1 MSDPTVMDLHEA
13 GWSLIPVRSD
23 KRPLLPTWREFQTQ
37 RATAAQITAWESQL
51 RPRIW
56 AGVTG
61 RVSGTVTLDFDG
73 PAGVRTLG
81 QLGLDPHRETPG
93 GGFHVDFTAPDRPVS
108 TVNGRSKQVLGA
120 EFPGLDVRGDGGY
133 INLLGQTTEGRY
145 RWVDRSRAA
154 YSLDVLPEPLRR
166 LLDLV
171 AESPSEAS
179 LLPRGVQPPAH
190 PRPAAS
196 ETAVET
202 LLSLA
207 LHQAQFGRN
216 DAGFWLATQLRDHGF
231 AEDEAWE
238 VMQDFV
244 ERAPLRSPRG
254 ALEPYTL
261 AEARASLEQAYS
273 REPRE
278 PFLDDSGMPL
288 INSKQ
293 QLRLVTV
300 AAQEALADANVPPR
314 LFARNG
320 EVVRLSTNDAGAP
333 RVEPL
338 DVDMMVAKLAEIAD
352 WVRPTQGGGLAS
364 VYPPTSV
371 ARSLLD
377 VERLDV
383 PPLNGLIEA
392 PTLRPDGSVLQQPG
406 YDAQTGLFYQPDT
419 SLIVPPVPER
429 PSEIDVVQAVGM
441 LRHEL
446 LREFRFEQES
456 DAANALALQLT
467 AVLRHLIRGPV
478 PLAVIDAPVAGSGKT
493 MLASMIAMV
502 ATGRPASLTSP
513 PDGNDEELRKRFTSL
528 LREDRQFIVFDNA
541 AKPVISPVLAQLL
554 TAETW
559 NDRVLG
565 VSRTV
570 DLRQRATWVLTGNN
584 VEIGGDLPRRVYSI
598 RLDPGVARPELRHFD
613 RPDLAGWVKQQRG
626 ELLWSV
632 LVIARAWFDAG
643 KPRPANRV
651 DEWGS
656 FNDWAYTVGGMLENA
671 GVEGFLQSRSVRSA
685 KDDEATAWE
694 ALLQVS
700 FAQFGDR
707 PFAPGALIQSL
718 GERLG
723 DVAPS
728 RVVRDLDRATSPS
741 SAGKRLSNQFRQIA
755 DRRFGESQI
764 RITSA
769 GRNSHTKT
777 EEWQIA
783 VEDVRHDPRH
793 SKD

>member
-23 KRPLLPTWREFQTQ
+23 KRPLLPTWREFQTE

-51 RPRIW
+51 RPSIW

-61 RVSGTVTLDFDG
+61 QVSGTVTLDFDG
-73 PAGVRTLG
+73 PAGVRTFE
-81 QLGLDPHRETPG
+81 QLGLEAHRETPG
-93 GGFHVDFTAPDRPVS
+93 GGFHVDFTAPPLRVS
-108 TVNGRSKQVLGA
+108 TVNGPSKKRLGA

-166 LLDLV
+166 LLGLV
-171 AESPSEAS
+171 AEVPSEVS

-190 PRPAAS
+190 ARSAAG
-196 ETAVET
+196 ETAVGT

-207 LHQAQFGRN
+207 LHRAQFGRN

-231 AEDEAWE
+231 DEDEARE

-261 AEARASLEQAYS
+261 GEARASLEQAYS

-278 PFLDDSGMPL
+278 PFLDDSGLPM
-288 INSKQ
+288 INIKQ
-293 QLRLVTV
+293 QLRQVTV
-300 AAQEALADANVPPR
+300 AAQEALAEANEPPR

-320 EVVRLSTNDAGAP
+320 EVVRLSTSDSGAP

-338 DVDMMVAKLAEIAD
+338 NADMLVAKLAEIAD

-383 PPLNGLIEA
+383 PVLNGLIEA
-392 PTLRPDGSVLQQPG
+392 PTLRPNGSVLQQPG
-406 YDAQTGLFYQPDT
+406 YDVQTGLYYQPDS

-446 LREFRFEQES
+446 LREFKFGSEA
-456 DAANALALQLT
+456 DGANALALLLT

-478 PLAVIDAPVAGSGKT
+478 PLAVIEAPVAGSGKT
-493 MLASMIAMV
+493 LLASIIAMV
-502 ATGRPASLTSP
+502 ATGRPASLTTP
-513 PDGNDEELRKRFTSL
+513 PDGNDEELRKRITSL
-528 LREDRQFIVFDNA
+528 LLEGRQFVVFDNA
-541 AKPVISPVLAQLL
+541 AKPVVSPVLAQLL

-565 VSRTV
+565 VSRTA

-584 VEIGGDLPRRVYSI
+584 VEVGGDLPRRVYPI
-598 RLDPGVARPELRHFD
+598 YLDPGVPRPELRHFD
-613 RPDLAGWVKQQRG
+613 RPDLAGWVMQHRG

-643 KPRPANRV
+643 KPRPADRV
-651 DEWGS
+651 DEVGS

-671 GVEGFLQSRSVRSA
+671 GVEGFRKNDAVRSA
-685 KDDEATAWE
+685 RDDAATAWQ
-694 ALLQVS
+694 ALLEEGLEL
-700 FAQFGDR
+700 FGNQ
-707 PFAPGALIQSL
+707 PFAPSAFI
-718 GERLG
+718 RTLG
-723 DVAPS
+723 DRFGDIAPS
-728 RVVRDLDRATSPS
+728 KVVRDLDRAG
-741 SAGKRLSNQFRQIA
+741 SASAAAHRLSNQFRQIA
-755 DRRFGESQI
+755 DRRFGDAQI

-777 EEWQIA
+777 EEWQIVA
-783 VEDVRHDPRH
+783 ESTTASPQ
-793 SKD
+793 